1 VDYESYLRE
10 FNSAQD
16 KEALLRWYA
25 PDAIIEGPAGVTSLD
40 AFAEQ
45 LRDARDGV
53 RVTAVPRTVL
63 GDEHR
68 LMAELDITYDADR
81 DRPDHPVAPLRAGE
95 AVTMRFFV
103 VYELRSGVIVR
114 FARAFWR
121 VS

>member
-10 FNSAQD
+10 FNSAED

-53 RVTAVPRTVL
+53 RVTAVPRTML
-63 GDEHR
+63 GNEHR
-68 LMAELDITYDADR
+68 LMAELDITYDAER
-81 DRPDHPVAPLRAGE
+81 DRPDHPVVPLRAGE
-95 AVTMRFFV
+95 PVTMRFFV

-121 VS
+121 SG

>member
-68 LMAELDITYDADR
+68 LMAELDIT
-81 DRPDHPVAPLRAGE
+81 
-95 AVTMRFFV
+95 FFV